1 MDPFKIAEELGEAIL
16 ASEEYKDFE
25 TAKAAMDNNDEAIS
39 LVESFQD
46 HQQLLR
52 DGQLT
57 GKKITQEQIA
67 ELHAYQR
74 KMMENKEISTY
85 LEAKKKVDNLL
96 AAVHQVVNQVTG
108 LDSGHSHGGG
118 CGGGCC

>member
-1 MDPFKIAEELGEAIL
+1 MNPFKIAEELGEAIL

-25 TAKAAMDNNDEAIS
+25 TSKAAMDNNDEAIS

-46 HQQLLR
+46 QQQLLR

-74 KMMENKEISTY
+74 KMMENKKISTY

-118 CGGGCC
+118 CSGGCC